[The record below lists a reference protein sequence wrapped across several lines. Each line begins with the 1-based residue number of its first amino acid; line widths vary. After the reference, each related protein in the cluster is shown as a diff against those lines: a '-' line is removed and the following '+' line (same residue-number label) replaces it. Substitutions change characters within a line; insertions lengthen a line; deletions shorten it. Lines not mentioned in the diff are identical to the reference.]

1 MAGRGSAGR
10 RHAPRARCGPSLRP
24 GDQVGPGEGRGHAIV
39 RRRGVA
45 GWPARPSS
53 RYARRRRVRLVAE
66 RDVRLYNPPLQV
78 VGFVGTRRGDPDRGP
93 QVRLR
98 GDEAA
103 LRMLSDGEM
112 AWIEG
117 PRRQELATIIVDDAV
132 PKGGVVVRDIA
143 GLVVSEIVT
152 LRKPDLDTPP
162 RKDLV

>member
-1 MAGRGSAGR
+1 
-10 RHAPRARCGPSLRP
+10 
-24 GDQVGPGEGRGHAIV
+24 
-39 RRRGVA
+39 
-45 GWPARPSS
+45 
-53 RYARRRRVRLVAE
+53 
-66 RDVRLYNPPLQV
+66 
-78 VGFVGTRRGDPDRGP
+78 
-93 QVRLR
+93 VRLR